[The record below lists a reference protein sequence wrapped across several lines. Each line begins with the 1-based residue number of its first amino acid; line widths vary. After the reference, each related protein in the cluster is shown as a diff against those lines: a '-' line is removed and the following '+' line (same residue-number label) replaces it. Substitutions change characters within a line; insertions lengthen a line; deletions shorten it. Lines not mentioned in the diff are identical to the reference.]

1 MGNPKKTGSGP
12 KKSYPKSVGGNRGVA
27 ERIFSVITSSKT
39 LVPFLSSIIQMITGL
54 VLVSITI
61 LGIIQPLWFS
71 AVLSLLGS
79 ITAMLGVFLM
89 YHTFSSQDSF
99 ESIVN
104 RAIRRAIRNQN

>member
-1 MGNPKKTGSGP
+1 MGNSKKTGSDP
-12 KKSYPKSVGGNRGVA
+12 KHPYPKGVGENRGVA
-27 ERIFSVITSSKT
+27 ERIFYVITSSKT

-54 VLVSITI
+54 VLVSISI
-61 LGIIQPLWFS
+61 LGIIQPLWLS

-79 ITAMLGVFLM
+79 ITAMLGVFLL

>member
-1 MGNPKKTGSGP
+1 MGNPKKTGSGSKKLFP
-12 KKSYPKSVGGNRGVA
+12 KHVNESQSVTQ
-27 ERIFSVITSSKT
+27 RIFSVITSSKT
-39 LVPFLSSIIQMITGL
+39 LVPFLSSVFQMITGL
-54 VLVSITI
+54 VMVSITI

>member
-12 KKSYPKSVGGNRGVA
+12 KYRHPKVTGENQSLARRV
-27 ERIFSVITSSKT
+27 FTVITSSKT
-39 LVPFLSSIIQMITGL
+39 LVPFLSSIIQIVTGL

-61 LGIIQPLWFS
+61 LGIIQPLWLS

-79 ITAMLGVFLM
+79 MTAMLGVFLI
-89 YHTFSSQDSF
+89 YHTFSSRDSF
-99 ESIVN
+99 ESIIN

>member
-1 MGNPKKTGSGP
+1 MGNPKKTGSGSKYRVP
-12 KKSYPKSVGGNRGVA
+12 KAEGEKRGLA
-27 ERIFSVITSSKT
+27 QRIFSVITSSKT
-39 LVPFLSSIIQMITGL
+39 LVPFLSSIIQMITGF

-89 YHTFSSQDSF
+89 YHTFASQGSF

>member
-1 MGNPKKTGSGP
+1 MGNPKKTGSGS
-12 KKSYPKSVGGNRGVA
+12 KKRSSKRVDENQSIA
-27 ERIFSVITSSKT
+27 QRIFSVITSSKT
-39 LVPFLSSIIQMITGL
+39 LVPFLSSTIQMITGL
-54 VLVSITI
+54 VMVSITI
-61 LGIIQPLWFS
+61 LGIIQPLWLS

>member
-12 KKSYPKSVGGNRGVA
+12 KYRVPKVA
-27 ERIFSVITSSKT
+27 GENQTLAQRVFSVITSSKT

-54 VLVSITI
+54 VIVSVTI
-61 LGIIQPLWFS
+61 LGIIQPLWLS

-79 ITAMLGVFLM
+79 ITAMLGAFLM

-104 RAIRRAIRNQN
+104 RAIRRAIQNQN